1 MDLYKL
7 VKSKI
12 YKTFQ
17 IVLLYIAII
26 GIGILLY
33 NVYPSIPTED
43 DIVDV
48 ISYCLVAIIVGIVG
62 WVITEVIRRLVSSIY
77 EGWVNETK
85 WVI

>member
-1 MDLYKL
+1 MDLYKI

-17 IVLLYIAII
+17 IVFLYIAII

-43 DIVDV
+43 DIVDI
-48 ISYCLVAIIVGIVG
+48 ISYSLIAIIVGIIG
-62 WVITEVIRRLVSSIY
+62 WIVTEVIRRLVSSIY
-77 EGWVNETK
+77 EG
-85 WVI
+85 

>member
-43 DIVDV
+43 DIVDI
-48 ISYCLVAIIVGIVG
+48 ISYSLIAIIVGIIG
-62 WVITEVIRRLVSSIY
+62 WVVTEVIRRLVSSIY
-77 EGWVNETK
+77 EG
-85 WVI
+85 

>member
-1 MDLYKL
+1 MDLYEL

-43 DIVDV
+43 DIVDI
-48 ISYCLVAIIVGIVG
+48 ISYSLIAIIVGIVG

-77 EGWVNETK
+77 EG
-85 WVI
+85 

>member
-17 IVLLYIAII
+17 IELLYIAII

-33 NVYPSIPTED
+33 NVYLSIPTED

-48 ISYCLVAIIVGIVG
+48 ISYCLVAIIVGIIG
-62 WVITEVIRRLVSSIY
+62 WVVTEVIRRLVSSIY
-77 EGWVNETK
+77 EG
-85 WVI
+85 

>member
-1 MDLYKL
+1 MDLYKI

-17 IVLLYIAII
+17 IVLLYIVII
-26 GIGILLY
+26 GVGILLY
-33 NVYPSIPTED
+33 NIYPSIPTED
-43 DIVDV
+43 DIVDIV
-48 ISYCLVAIIVGIVG
+48 SYSLIAIIVGIIG

>member
-26 GIGILLY
+26 GVGILLY
-33 NVYPSIPTED
+33 HVYPSIPTED

-48 ISYCLVAIIVGIVG
+48 ISYCLVAIIVGIIG

-77 EGWVNETK
+77 EG
-85 WVI
+85 